1 MLWAIYCISA
11 PGAAALR
18 SEHSAKHRSYLDANE
33 PHLFFAGGLQSD
45 DAAEIVGALFI
56 LNVKDR
62 AAAQAFVDGEPFNR
76 AGVFERVSICRLG
89 KGRFNPQLVDAA

>member
-11 PGAAALR
+11 PDSAALR
-18 SEHSAKHRSYLDANE
+18 KEHSAQHRSYLDANE

-45 DAAEIVGALFI
+45 DATDILGAVFI

-62 AAAQAFVDGEPFNR
+62 DAAEAFIDGEPFNQ
-76 AGVFERVSICRLG
+76 AGVFEEVSIFRLG
-89 KGRFNPQLVDAA
+89 KGRFNRQLVDAA